1 MSVLVTGA
9 AGFLG
14 MHVALR
20 LLKRGERVVGID
32 DLNEYYSLELKEARL
47 AELEEHRG
55 FAFHY
60 LDIGDADSVA
70 KVLAMHPDIDGVVHL
85 AAQVGVGHS
94 HDRPQDFLHTNVSG
108 MFILLDACREL
119 PRLCHIVYGSS
130 SAVYGGNR
138 KVPFAESDPADNP
151 RSIYAASKRADELL
165 ASAYAHLTR
174 VPVTGLRLFAIY
186 GPWGRPDMFYMT
198 FTEAILARRPVR
210 VYNKGDF
217 RRDFTYVDDAAAGII
232 AALDRP
238 PMVEGPI
245 ETPHRILNIGN
256 DHADSLTAFIRE
268 IERATGE
275 RAIIEDEPMK
285 PDDLLETYA
294 DLALA
299 RLLLEYE
306 PRTPLSEGVP
316 RFVEWYQRHY
326 ARKKAVA

>member
-20 LLKRGERVVGID
+20 LLKRGERVIGID

-47 AELEEHRG
+47 AELEEHPS
-55 FAFHY
+55 FTFHY
-60 LDIGDADSVA
+60 VDIGEAESVA

-94 HDRPQDFLHTNVSG
+94 HERPQDFLHTNVSG
-108 MFILLDACREL
+108 MFILLEASRAL
-119 PRLCHIVYGSS
+119 PKLRHIVYGSS

-138 KVPFAESDPADNP
+138 KVPFAERDPADNP

-165 ASAYAHLTR
+165 ASAYAHRTR
-174 VPVTGLRLFAIY
+174 MPMTGLRLFAIY

-198 FTEAILARRPVR
+198 FTEAILTRRPIR
-210 VYNKGDF
+210 AYNKGEL
-217 RRDFTYVDDAAAGII
+217 RRDFTYVDDAVAAIV

-238 PMVEGPI
+238 PTAEGPV
-245 ETPHRILNIGN
+245 EAPHHILNIGN
-256 DHADSLTAFIRE
+256 DHADSLLDFIRE
-268 IERATGE
+268 LERATGE

-285 PDDLLETYA
+285 PDDLRETYA
-294 DLALA
+294 DIALA
-299 RLLLEYE
+299 RRVLGYD
-306 PRTPLSEGVP
+306 PRTPLSEGVA
-316 RFVEWYQRHY
+316 RFVEWYLRHY
-326 ARKKAVA
+326 PRDRAVA